1 MPIQNYHENQVNIH
15 LHSKNILWK
24 KYPNQNTIK
33 KSSFYKEIKKLFDDF
48 NGKILTDND
57 GDDTDDD
64 GDIDMNI

>member
-1 MPIQNYHENQVNIH
+1 MPIQNYHENQVKIFYG
-15 LHSKNILWK
+15 KNI
-24 KYPNQNTIK
+24 QIK
-33 KSSFYKEIKKLFDDF
+33 IYKEIKKLFDDF

>member
-1 MPIQNYHENQVNIH
+1 M
-15 LHSKNILWK
+15 
-24 KYPNQNTIK
+24 NQNTIK
-33 KSSFYKEIKKLFDDF
+33 KSSFDDF